1 MISIESYVRL
11 IKIIIFLIILAA
23 EVFLSHQDGY
33 KSGDESRRIAERLHL
48 PDKVIRSGAHVLFFA
63 LLMFTGLVAGAPDHK
78 AFVVIA
84 VLLWTIADEASKPLL
99 QNFRHF
105 ALPDVGF
112 NLLGAGIGYALW
124 LIIS

>member
-1 MISIESYVRL
+1 MVSIEFSRIL
-11 IKIIIFLIILAA
+11 KIILFLIILAA

-33 KSGDESRRIAERLHL
+33 KSGDESRMIAERLHI
-48 PDKVIRSGAHVLFFA
+48 PDKVIRSGAHVILFS
-63 LLMFTGLVAGAPDHK
+63 LLMFTGLLAAGGK
-78 AFVVIA
+78 YRIIVVIA
-84 VLLWTIADEASKPLL
+84 VLLWTAIDEASKPLL
-99 QNFRHF
+99 KNYRHF